1 MRWLGPVLLA
11 ATGARVAL
19 AEQFGAYLDK
29 RELQYPF
36 PKKVNDHSQGQ
47 DLWFDYV
54 ADTGDG
60 FDATYSVAYLLA
72 QPELTDRT
80 DAVLPRGAG
89 AGDGRRPGLPD
100 RQRPGVRGPVQG
112 PVPGGAAVPARR
124 GRVARRSTR
133 CPATTT
139 GTTA

>member
-1 MRWLGPVLLA
+1 MLPTAAARPRPRSLAPEELGYRRRSPVRWLGPVLLS

-47 DLWFDYV
+47 DLWFDFA

-72 QPELTDRT
+72 QPDLRIG
-80 DAVLPRGAG
+80 DAVLPRGEALVLG
-89 AGDGRRPGLPD
+89 GDQVYPTASS
-100 RQRPGVRGPVQG
+100 QSV
-112 PVPGGAAVPARR
+112 VPALGSSAGAAV
-124 GRVARRSTR
+124 
-133 CPATTT
+133 
-139 GTTA
+139 